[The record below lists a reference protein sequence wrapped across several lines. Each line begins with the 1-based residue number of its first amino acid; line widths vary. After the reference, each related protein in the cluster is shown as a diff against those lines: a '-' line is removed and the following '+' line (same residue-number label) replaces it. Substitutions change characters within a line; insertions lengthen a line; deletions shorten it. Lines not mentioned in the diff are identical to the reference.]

1 MTFDKQKTTGLNC
14 GIVGIPASKFCSLEH
29 REVYH
34 PTSDIVGGFF
44 VPFFHQLVGW
54 VQEALSLLGSL
65 FVTSLQTCIQSAFF
79 SFCSE
84 LGGNKPQRGAMMS
97 TTPQAKSATTPQEKA
112 FITKIAIKE
121 LEEDMLQLQT
131 LYYTIE
137 NELAPKHK
145 GEDSPCHDAWMLCKL
160 ANNTLSNLSSLN
172 LIIIN
177 NNEGVVV

>member
-14 GIVGIPASKFCSLEH
+14 GIVGIPASKFDSLEH

-65 FVTSLQTCIQSAFF
+65 CDQSVNLHSIRLF
-79 SFCSE
+79 SFDSE
-84 LGGNKPQRGAMMS
+84 FGGNKSQRGAMMS

-177 NNEGVVV
+177 NNEGVVA